1 MKMNIKTTLFATLLS
16 VAATTPAFAN
26 NSVGDGISFNK
37 SDSVNPGIE
46 LDQLILNNEPTDQ
59 HRDRS
64 YGKADLQKFLST
76 QIDNARLKQR
86 LYHQKRIQQNARLLR
101 EERPHH
107 QARLRNEA
115 RSNNEALRYN
125 AAPVLRDVRKLDSD
139 S

>member
-1 MKMNIKTTLFATLLS
+1 MHLPIDQTNLSGAEFFTAFLIRIANIRLINLFC
-16 VAATTPAFAN
+16 N
-26 NSVGDGISFNK
+26 
-37 SDSVNPGIE
+37 
-46 LDQLILNNEPTDQ
+46 
-59 HRDRS
+59 RDRS